1 MKLWP
6 QSKVA
11 QRVMIG
17 LGVLLVFDALAI
29 TYFVTG
35 AFNHWH
41 RAPYDASDFENQY
54 ADKESLV
61 FFKSLMGSGDT
72 TKQDKL
78 IDAEMAFLS
87 AKREHHKGHA
97 AVATQ
102 GYDEAYDLAVAAG
115 GANCE
120 LALWILDVHGQ
131 SDFYDQSYKTAQ
143 KYFKQLLSTASDN
156 EQNKEIRLHATVW
169 LARCLQAQ
177 TLYDRAITEYLQAQ
191 KLAEDLD
198 KGQKESPHVAYVS
211 QKLGQC
217 YGDCAQYSKAIDTLE
232 QVKKILRE
240 HNAPAKVQAYNIA
253 CLAYC
258 KIKDNRAT
266 EALSDLNVCLQI
278 AKDNQD
284 LLKQR
289 AYAYLKL
296 KNYDASLSDYGKL
309 IKLDPANPQLFV
321 ERAEANEAKAN
332 FDDALS
338 DIEQAIELKPLSFDY
353 RMTRARILVESQ
365 KDKLAL
371 QAFSELINDYP
382 DYIDLLIRR
391 AQFYNYKKDYAH
403 AIADYT
409 SYIDKA
415 QSKPKAGNETDT
427 GNTPTASANLVQKS
441 YLADVYLERATA
453 YEHQGQKSEAAND
466 RKKAAQLKA
475 PAKAAN

>member
-1 MKLWP
+1 M
-6 QSKVA
+6 
-11 QRVMIG
+11 
-17 LGVLLVFDALAI
+17 
-29 TYFVTG
+29 
-35 AFNHWH
+35 
-41 RAPYDASDFENQY
+41 
-54 ADKESLV
+54 
-61 FFKSLMGSGDT
+61 
-72 TKQDKL
+72 
-78 IDAEMAFLS
+78 
-87 AKREHHKGHA
+87 
-97 AVATQ
+97 
-102 GYDEAYDLAVAAG
+102 
-115 GANCE
+115 
-120 LALWILDVHGQ
+120 
-131 SDFYDQSYKTAQ
+131 
-143 KYFKQLLSTASDN
+143 STASDN

-365 KDKLAL
+365 KDKL
-371 QAFSELINDYP
+371 P
-382 DYIDLLIRR
+382 R
-391 AQFYNYKKDYAH
+391 
-403 AIADYT
+403 
-409 SYIDKA
+409 
-415 QSKPKAGNETDT
+415 KPL
-427 GNTPTASANLVQKS
+427 AS
-441 YLADVYLERATA
+441 
-453 YEHQGQKSEAAND
+453 
-466 RKKAAQLKA
+466 
-475 PAKAAN
+475 

>member
-1 MKLWP
+1 M
-6 QSKVA
+6 
-11 QRVMIG
+11 
-17 LGVLLVFDALAI
+17 
-29 TYFVTG
+29 
-35 AFNHWH
+35 
-41 RAPYDASDFENQY
+41 
-54 ADKESLV
+54 
-61 FFKSLMGSGDT
+61 
-72 TKQDKL
+72 
-78 IDAEMAFLS
+78 S
-87 AKREHHKGHA
+87 AK
-97 AVATQ
+97 
-102 GYDEAYDLAVAAG
+102 
-115 GANCE
+115 
-120 LALWILDVHGQ
+120 
-131 SDFYDQSYKTAQ
+131 
-143 KYFKQLLSTASDN
+143 
-156 EQNKEIRLHATVW
+156 
-169 LARCLQAQ
+169 
-177 TLYDRAITEYLQAQ
+177 
-191 KLAEDLD
+191 
-198 KGQKESPHVAYVS
+198 
-211 QKLGQC
+211 KLGQC

-240 HNAPAKVQAYNIA
+240 HNALAKVQAYNIA

-296 KNYDASLSDYGKL
+296 KNYDASLTDYDKL

-453 YEHQGQKSEAAND
+453 YEHQGQKSEAATD